1 MTTRTIEKP
10 PLPGLTSLRFF
21 AAAYTLLYHTRG
33 NLVWFRAGYTGVTLF
48 FVLSGFVLAYNYPHL
63 QPGERRSFYITRL
76 ARIYPL
82 YLVAF
87 FLMLPWWIPGLP
99 PHMGAAFYFKC
110 FALYLLLFQTWVPP
124 FRAVINAGAWTMPV
138 EAFFYLLFPFVVLWL
153 GKLQRHWIRTLA
165 VLWGVMLLLAFFLDL
180 YLIPHHPARETL
192 IHQIFS
198 IPLFHLEEFLIGV
211 VLGLRYLHR
220 RPVFRGWHVLA
231 ATALCV
237 IVLAADG
244 PGTFH
249 YNEILMNGSMALPY
263 GLLIYAVAGFK
274 SRILSHPLLQLGGE
288 ISYSMYLLQWVL
300 VELVQT
306 ILKHMR
312 SFVPLRFAFFLFFCF
327 VSYQFIE
334 KPGRRLVLRLF
345 KVPSHPKPIET
356 PDPALP

>member
-1 MTTRTIEKP
+1 MPIRTLEKP

-48 FVLSGFVLAYNYPHL
+48 FVLSGFVLAYNYPNL
-63 QPGERRSFYITRL
+63 RPGHRRSFYIARL

-82 YLVAF
+82 YFVAML
-87 FLMLPWWIPGLP
+87 LMLPWYVRGLP
-99 PHMGAAFYFKC
+99 NMGVPFYLRST
-110 FALYLLLFQTWVPP
+110 ALYLLLLQTWFPTL
-124 FRAVINAGAWTMPV
+124 RNAISAGAWTMPV
-138 EAFFYLLFPFVVLWL
+138 EAFFYLLFPFVVPWF
-153 GKLQRHWIRTLA
+153 GRMQRHWVGTLA

-198 IPLFHLEEFLIGV
+198 VPLFHLEEFLIGI

-231 ATALCV
+231 ATAFCV

-244 PGTFH
+244 PGTFRD
-249 YNEILMNGSMALPY
+249 NEILMNGSMALPY

-274 SRILSHPLLQLGGE
+274 SRVLSHPLLQLGGE

-300 VELVQT
+300 VQLVQT
-306 ILKHMR
+306 ALQHMR
-312 SFVPLRFAFFLFFCF
+312 SFVPLRFGLFLFFCF
-327 VSYQFIE
+327 LSYQFIE
-334 KPGRRLVLRLF
+334 KPGRRLILRLF
-345 KVPSHPKPIET
+345 NIHSHPKPIET

>member
-1 MTTRTIEKP
+1 MTTRTLQKP

-48 FVLSGFVLAYNYPHL
+48 FVLSGFVLAYNYPTL
-63 QPGERRSFYITRL
+63 QPAQRRSFYIARL

-82 YLVAF
+82 YFVAL
-87 FLMLPWWIPGLP
+87 FLMLPWYVRGL
-99 PHMGAAFYFKC
+99 PHMGVAFYLKSST
-110 FALYLLLFQTWVPP
+110 LYLLLLQTWFPTL
-124 FRAVINAGAWTMPV
+124 RNAISAGAWTMPV
-138 EAFFYLLFPFVVLWL
+138 EAFFYLIFPFVILRF
-153 GKLQRHWIRTLA
+153 GRLQRHWMRSLA
-165 VLWGVMLLLAFFLDL
+165 ILWGVMLALAFFLDL

-198 IPLFHLEEFLIGV
+198 VPLFHVEEFLIGV

-244 PGTFH
+244 PRTFS
-249 YNEILMNGSMALPY
+249 YNEVLMNGSMALPY
-263 GLLIYAVAGFK
+263 GLLIYAVAGFN
-274 SRILSHPLLQLGGE
+274 SRLLAHPLLQLGGE

-306 ILKHMR
+306 VLGHTR
-312 SFVPLRFAFFLFFCF
+312 AFVPLRFALFLCFCF
-327 VSYQFIE
+327 LSYQFIE
-334 KPGRRLVLRLF
+334 KPGRRLLLRLF
-345 KVPSHPKPIET
+345 KVSSHPKPIET
-356 PDPALP
+356 PTAALP